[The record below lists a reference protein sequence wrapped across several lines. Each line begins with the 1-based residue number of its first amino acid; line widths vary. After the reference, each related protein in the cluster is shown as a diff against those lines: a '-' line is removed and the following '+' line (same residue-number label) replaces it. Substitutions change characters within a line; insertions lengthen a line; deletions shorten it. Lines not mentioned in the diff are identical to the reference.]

1 MLWLKSC
8 PRCTNG
14 DVTLSQDVY
23 GWFIFC
29 LHCGYSKDLD
39 MGPRSSRIRQS
50 IRQRQEEAGR
60 EVAQPA

>member
-29 LHCGYSKDLD
+29 LHCGYSKDLH
-39 MGPRSSRIRQS
+39 MGPRSSR

>member
-1 MLWLKSC
+1 MFWLKSC

-39 MGPRSSRIRQS
+39 MGPRSSRMRH
-50 IRQRQEEAGR
+50 RQEEAGR